1 MFIYNT
7 YKQKMQLLP
16 LSQFPRQGSNLNSSE
31 PKSDVFPITPQ
42 GIKGVKMTYVSFR
55 TESHN

>member
-1 MFIYNT
+1 
-7 YKQKMQLLP
+7 MQLLP

-42 GIKGVKMTYVSFR
+42 GIKGVKMTYVSIR